1 MKLKLD
7 FKSIKFKTFMYFVL
21 FAGFLMILLWSLQ
34 VIFLN
39 NFYGIMKTNQT
50 KTVAEE
56 LQESYRSNDETDFM
70 DDVTDLSRSYDLNI
84 FVVGYSGGVPM
95 LVYTPSG
102 EDVGR
107 SYVDAIHSMYDDMMT
122 SGSQETQRSDVGE
135 GGPRKVFAYAAV
147 LHESSGD
154 ADLEEANVLYIFSPL
169 EGEGIRGDGQAKWY
183 VVHTYSGHEN
193 KVKVNIEKMVEN
205 RGMQDLIL
213 DIVVP
218 TEDRVEVKDGQRK
231 IKTRKMF
238 PGYVII
244 KMVVTNE
251 SWYLVRN
258 TQGVTGFV
266 GHGSEPIPLTTEEVA
281 RMGIEKVNIDLDVNT
296 GDTVR
301 VISGPFE
308 SLMGE
313 VLEVNPDKQVLTVK
327 VSMFGRDTPV
337 ELEFSQVDKLN

>member
-1 MKLKLD
+1 MAD
-7 FKSIKFKTFMYFVL
+7 TENKST
-21 FAGFLMILLWSLQ
+21 
-34 VIFLN
+34 
-39 NFYGIMKTNQT
+39 TN
-50 KTVAEE
+50 
-56 LQESYRSNDETDFM
+56 
-70 DDVTDLSRSYDLNI
+70 
-84 FVVGYSGGVPM
+84 
-95 LVYTPSG
+95 
-102 EDVGR
+102 
-107 SYVDAIHSMYDDMMT
+107 
-122 SGSQETQRSDVGE
+122 
-135 GGPRKVFAYAAV
+135 
-147 LHESSGD
+147 
-154 ADLEEANVLYIFSPL
+154 IFSPL

-205 RGMQDLIL
+205 RGLQDLIL

-266 GHGSEPIPLTTEEVA
+266 GHGSEPIPLTPEEVA
-281 RMGIEKVNIDLDVNT
+281 RMGIEKVNIDLDVNI

-308 SLMGE
+308 SFMGE

-337 ELEFSQVDKLN
+337 ELEFSQVDKLD